1 MTSVEIPPSTAAAA
15 QHARTDP
22 DHPNGFPMRDT
33 RHAYAIAVQL
43 VVVDDTRVGALT
55 QLLYRLDGEAF
66 EVVELV
72 VDDAVTGIV
81 TR

>member
-1 MTSVEIPPSTAAAA
+1 MTSVEIPPTTADAAQAAAA
-15 QHARTDP
+15 VEA
-22 DHPNGFPMRDT
+22 FPPPDT
-33 RHAYAIAVQL
+33 RHAYAITLSL
-43 VVVDDTRVGALT
+43 VVVDYTRVGALT
-55 QLLYRLDGEAF
+55 QLLFRLDGDSV